1 MFSKKKKSEEI
12 VSVEENENKEKNN
25 EIKEENIKKEKSKK
39 EKKQKVKEEKPKKEK
54 SKKLTHFK
62 RLPDSGEINTYKWLK
77 IVQSIILIA
86 LGLILTVISVYNDPK
101 NGDSAAL
108 ALGYS
113 VGSILTVYGIINIL
127 AGYLLF
133 RSPFSSEIPTGVITI
148 CFAVVVFF
156 KPNLIDTILPYVI
169 MTALFSYFAILVI
182 YGLDMII
189 WREEKNKF
197 KGVVSFIESG
207 MLLVLAIIYIVLWN
221 IDKTKASIEK
231 CISIIVGI
239 ILILVGI
246 FSLISTVR
254 KVKNTKEALKE
265 QEEMKIIDEENK
277 KEKVEEEKIEYTVS
291 QIEDSDKK

>member
-1 MFSKKKKSEEI
+1 MFSKKKKAEDI
-12 VSVEENENKEKNN
+12 VPVEENENKEKNN
-25 EIKEENIKKEKSKK
+25 ELKEENIKKEKSKK
-39 EKKQKVKEEKPKKEK
+39 EKKQKVKEEKPKKER

-62 RLPDSGEINTYKWLK
+62 KLPDSGEINTYKWLK

-86 LGLILTVISVYNDPK
+86 LGLILTIISVYNDPK

>member
-62 RLPDSGEINTYKWLK
+62 KLPDSGEINTYKWLK

-86 LGLILTVISVYNDPK
+86 LGLILTIISVYNDPK

-265 QEEMKIIDEENK
+265 QEEMKIIDEKNK

>member
-1 MFSKKKKSEEI
+1 MFSKKKKSEDI
-12 VSVEENENKEKNN
+12 VSVEQNENKEKIN
-25 EIKEENIKKEKSKK
+25 ELKEENIKKEKSKK

-62 RLPDSGEINTYKWLK
+62 RLPDNGEINTYKWLK

-86 LGLILTVISVYNDPK
+86 LGLILTIISIYNDPK

>member
-25 EIKEENIKKEKSKK
+25 KIKEENIKKEKSKK

-62 RLPDSGEINTYKWLK
+62 KLPDSGEINTYKWLK

-86 LGLILTVISVYNDPK
+86 LGLILTIISVYNDPK

>member
-1 MFSKKKKSEEI
+1 MFSKKKKSEDI
-12 VSVEENENKEKNN
+12 VPVEENENKEKND
-25 EIKEENIKKEKSKK
+25 ELKEENIKKEKSKK

-62 RLPDSGEINTYKWLK
+62 RLPDNGEINTYKWLK

-86 LGLILTVISVYNDPK
+86 LGLILTIISVYNDPK

-277 KEKVEEEKIEYTVS
+277 KEKVEEKKIEYTVS

>member
-86 LGLILTVISVYNDPK
+86 LGLILTIISIYNDPK

-265 QEEMKIIDEENK
+265 QEEMKIIDEKNK

>member
-1 MFSKKKKSEEI
+1 MFSKKKKSEDI
-12 VSVEENENKEKNN
+12 VSVEQNENKEKIN
-25 EIKEENIKKEKSKK
+25 ELKEENIKKEKSKK
-39 EKKQKVKEEKPKKEK
+39 EKKQKVKEAKPKKEK

-62 RLPDSGEINTYKWLK
+62 RLPDNGEINTYKWLK

-86 LGLILTVISVYNDPK
+86 LGLILTIISIYNDPK

>member
-39 EKKQKVKEEKPKKEK
+39 EKKQKVKEEKPKKER

-62 RLPDSGEINTYKWLK
+62 KLPDSGEINTYKWLK

-86 LGLILTVISVYNDPK
+86 LGLILTIISVYNDPK

>member
-25 EIKEENIKKEKSKK
+25 ELKEENIKKEKNKK

-62 RLPDSGEINTYKWLK
+62 RLPDNGEINTYKWLK

-86 LGLILTVISVYNDPK
+86 LGLILTIISVYNDPK

>member
-25 EIKEENIKKEKSKK
+25 ELKEENIKKEKSKK

-62 RLPDSGEINTYKWLK
+62 RLPDNGEINTYKWLK

-86 LGLILTVISVYNDPK
+86 LGLILTIISVYNDPK

>member
-1 MFSKKKKSEEI
+1 MFSKKKKSEDI
-12 VSVEENENKEKNN
+12 VSVEQNENKEKND
-25 EIKEENIKKEKSKK
+25 ELKEENIKKEKNKK

-62 RLPDSGEINTYKWLK
+62 RLPDNGEINTYKWLK

-86 LGLILTVISVYNDPK
+86 LGLILTIISVYNDPK

>member
-12 VSVEENENKEKNN
+12 VSVEENENKEKND
-25 EIKEENIKKEKSKK
+25 ELKEENIKKEKSKK

-62 RLPDSGEINTYKWLK
+62 RLPDNGEINTYKWLK

-86 LGLILTVISVYNDPK
+86 LGLILTIISVYNDPK

-265 QEEMKIIDEENK
+265 QEEMKIIDEENE
-277 KEKVEEEKIEYTVS
+277 KEKVEEKKIEYTVS

>member
-1 MFSKKKKSEEI
+1 MFSKKKKSEDI
-12 VSVEENENKEKNN
+12 VPVEENENKEKNN

-86 LGLILTVISVYNDPK
+86 LGLILTIISVYNDPK

>member
-12 VSVEENENKEKNN
+12 VSVEENENKEKND
-25 EIKEENIKKEKSKK
+25 EIKEENIKKEKNKK

-86 LGLILTVISVYNDPK
+86 LGLILTIISIYNDPK

-113 VGSILTVYGIINIL
+113 VGPILTVYGIINIL

-265 QEEMKIIDEENK
+265 QEEMKIIDEEDK

>member
-62 RLPDSGEINTYKWLK
+62 RLPDNGEINTYKWLK

-86 LGLILTVISVYNDPK
+86 LGLILTIISVYNDPK

>member
-86 LGLILTVISVYNDPK
+86 LGLILTIISVYNDPK

>member
-1 MFSKKKKSEEI
+1 MFSKKKKSEDI

-25 EIKEENIKKEKSKK
+25 ELKEENIKKEKSKK

-86 LGLILTVISVYNDPK
+86 LGLILTIISVYNDPK

-246 FSLISTVR
+246 FSLINTVR

>member
-54 SKKLTHFK
+54 SKTLTHYK

-86 LGLILTVISVYNDPK
+86 LGLILTIISIYNDPK

-291 QIEDSDKK
+291 QIENSDKK

>member
-1 MFSKKKKSEEI
+1 MFSKKKKSEDI

-86 LGLILTVISVYNDPK
+86 LGLILTIISIYNDPK

>member
-1 MFSKKKKSEEI
+1 MFSKKKKSEDI
-12 VSVEENENKEKNN
+12 VPVEENENKEKNN

-62 RLPDSGEINTYKWLK
+62 KLPDSGEINTYKWLK

-86 LGLILTVISVYNDPK
+86 LGLILTIISVYNDPK

>member
-86 LGLILTVISVYNDPK
+86 LGLILTIISIYNDPK

>member
-1 MFSKKKKSEEI
+1 MFSKKKKAEDI
-12 VSVEENENKEKNN
+12 VPVEENENKEKNN

-62 RLPDSGEINTYKWLK
+62 KLPDSGEINTYKWLK

-86 LGLILTVISVYNDPK
+86 LGLILTIISVYNDPK

>member
-62 RLPDSGEINTYKWLK
+62 RLPDNGEINTYKWLK

-86 LGLILTVISVYNDPK
+86 LGLILTIISIYNDPK

>member
-1 MFSKKKKSEEI
+1 MFSKKKKSEDI
-12 VSVEENENKEKNN
+12 VSVEQNENKEKNN

-62 RLPDSGEINTYKWLK
+62 RLPDNGEINTYKWLK

-86 LGLILTVISVYNDPK
+86 LGLILTIISIYNDPK

-265 QEEMKIIDEENK
+265 QDEMKIIDEEDK
-277 KEKVEEEKIEYTVS
+277 KENVEEKKIDYTVT
-291 QIEDSDKK
+291 QKEHTDKK

>member
-62 RLPDSGEINTYKWLK
+62 RLPDNGEINTYKWLK

-86 LGLILTVISVYNDPK
+86 LGLILTIISVYNDPK

-291 QIEDSDKK
+291 QIENSDKK

>member
-25 EIKEENIKKEKSKK
+25 GLKEENIKKEKSKK

-62 RLPDSGEINTYKWLK
+62 RLPDNGEINTYKWLK

-86 LGLILTVISVYNDPK
+86 LGLILTIISVYNDPK

-265 QEEMKIIDEENK
+265 QEEMKIIDEKNK

>member
-1 MFSKKKKSEEI
+1 MFSKKKKSENI
-12 VSVEENENKEKNN
+12 VPVEENENKEKND

-86 LGLILTVISVYNDPK
+86 LGLILTIISIYNDPK

-113 VGSILTVYGIINIL
+113 VGPILTVYGIINIL

-265 QEEMKIIDEENK
+265 QEEMKIIDEEDK

>member
-1 MFSKKKKSEEI
+1 MFSKKKKSEDI
-12 VSVEENENKEKNN
+12 VPVEENENKEKNN

-86 LGLILTVISVYNDPK
+86 LGLILTIISIYNDPK

-113 VGSILTVYGIINIL
+113 VRSILTVYGIINIL

>member
-86 LGLILTVISVYNDPK
+86 LGLILTIISIYNDPK

-113 VGSILTVYGIINIL
+113 AGSILTVYGIINIL

-221 IDKTKASIEK
+221 IDKTKASSEK

-246 FSLISTVR
+246 FSLRSTVR
-254 KVKNTKEALKE
+254 KVKNTEEALKE

>member
-86 LGLILTVISVYNDPK
+86 LGLILTIISIYNDPK

-182 YGLDMII
+182 YGFDMII

>member
-1 MFSKKKKSEEI
+1 MFSKKKKSEDI

-62 RLPDSGEINTYKWLK
+62 RLPDNGEINTYKWLK

-86 LGLILTVISVYNDPK
+86 LGLILTIISIYNDPK

>member
-1 MFSKKKKSEEI
+1 MFSKKKKSEDI
-12 VSVEENENKEKNN
+12 LSVEENENKEKNN

-39 EKKQKVKEEKPKKEK
+39 EKKQKVKEERPKKEK

-62 RLPDSGEINTYKWLK
+62 KLPDSGEINTYKWLK

-86 LGLILTVISVYNDPK
+86 LGLILTIISVYNDPK

>member
-1 MFSKKKKSEEI
+1 MFSKKKKSEDI
-12 VSVEENENKEKNN
+12 VPVEENENKEKNN

-86 LGLILTVISVYNDPK
+86 LGLILTIISIYNDPK

-197 KGVVSFIESG
+197 KAVVSFIESG

>member
-1 MFSKKKKSEEI
+1 MFSKKKKSEDI
-12 VSVEENENKEKNN
+12 VSVEENENKEKND
-25 EIKEENIKKEKSKK
+25 ELKEENIKKEKSKK

-62 RLPDSGEINTYKWLK
+62 RLPDNGEINTYKWLK

-86 LGLILTVISVYNDPK
+86 LGLILTIISVYNDPK

-291 QIEDSDKK
+291 QIENSDKK

>member
-1 MFSKKKKSEEI
+1 MFSKKKKSEDI
-12 VSVEENENKEKNN
+12 VSVEQNENKEKND
-25 EIKEENIKKEKSKK
+25 ELKEENIKKEKSKK

-62 RLPDSGEINTYKWLK
+62 RLPDNGEINTYKWLK

-86 LGLILTVISVYNDPK
+86 LGLILTIISVYNDPK

>member
-1 MFSKKKKSEEI
+1 MFSKKKKSEDI
-12 VSVEENENKEKNN
+12 VSVEQNENKEKNN
-25 EIKEENIKKEKSKK
+25 ELKEENIKKEKSKK

-62 RLPDSGEINTYKWLK
+62 RLPDNGEINTYKWLK

-86 LGLILTVISVYNDPK
+86 LGLILTIISVYNDPK

-197 KGVVSFIESG
+197 KGIVSFIESG

-277 KEKVEEEKIEYTVS
+277 KEKVEEKKIEYTVS
-291 QIEDSDKK
+291 QLEDSDKK

>member
-86 LGLILTVISVYNDPK
+86 LGLILTIISVYNDPK

-291 QIEDSDKK
+291 QIENSDKK

>member
-25 EIKEENIKKEKSKK
+25 GLKEENIKKEKNKK

-62 RLPDSGEINTYKWLK
+62 KLPDSGEINTYKWLK

-86 LGLILTVISVYNDPK
+86 LGLILTIISIYNDPK